1 MLVYQRVPW
10 PMRLFASMA
19 AKAKVMAS
27 APRESHSATG
37 PAPMADFN
45 VSQNDMYDVDKIHI
59 NPWLMWWKYLYVYS
73 DAGFN
78 KARANEWLLFHIYI
92 YK

>member
-1 MLVYQRVPW
+1 
-10 PMRLFASMA
+10 MRLFASMA

-59 NPWLMWWKYLYVYS
+59 NP
-73 DAGFN
+73 
-78 KARANEWLLFHIYI
+78 
-92 YK
+92 